1 MRMFI
6 AISIV
11 IASVSSASAQF
22 AMDHGHAAD
31 AVRAASAAREA
42 AAAKAAAIASGA
54 PLLPSQ
60 STNFSLGGGG
70 RIKAAPRRT
79 PEELKADDQARA
91 AWKARCR
98 PIMVEDREGVR
109 RAKYAERD
117 CDLSPF
123 NTAGTE

>member
-6 AISIV
+6 ATSIV
-11 IASVSSASAQF
+11 IASISSASAQF

-31 AVRAASAAREA
+31 AAQAAGAARAA

-70 RIKAAPRRT
+70 MIKAAPRRT
-79 PEELKADDQARA
+79 PEEQKADDQARA

-98 PIMVEDREGVR
+98 PMIVEDREGLR
-109 RAKYAERD
+109 RVKYAERD